1 MKITEYI
8 RKEAGMKR
16 PEFSRKYGIP
26 VRTLEDWD
34 AGKNTP
40 PDYVINLLAR
50 ALYEDK
56 AGTTDKTGY
65 GKGKPV
71 RFVVYNCGKYDE
83 AITLNTGNILE
94 ALRVCEQGEDKNYHD
109 ELWVTIGNPEDEDTS
124 SYQFEK
130 IEWESIDK

>member
-16 PEFSRKYGIP
+16 PEFSKKYGIP

-50 ALYEDK
+50 ALYEDR
-56 AGTTDKTGY
+56 AGTTEEFAY
-65 GKGKPV
+65 GNGKPV
-71 RFVVYNCGKYDE
+71 HFVVFNCGAHDE
-83 AITLNTGNILE
+83 AILLNTKNILD
-94 ALRVCEQGEDKNYHD
+94 ALRACGQGTDKNYHD
-109 ELWVTIGNPEDEDTS
+109 ELWVCIGNPEDEDTD
-124 SYQFEK
+124 SYQWEQ
-130 IEWESIDK
+130 IEWETIDK